1 MEKNIRNR
9 KQCREEGMKKE
20 LIQLLKGQEAYIQT
34 HNFPDPDALA
44 SAFALQKYLSV
55 YDIDAT
61 ICYDGSLERA
71 NAIRMLENFG
81 IEAVQIKQK
90 KSLRDEAYVV
100 LVDAQNQNANVS
112 DLGGKKIA
120 CIDHHP
126 IFTEYHYDY
135 CDIQNV
141 GACASIVASYYK
153 EDGIAIEPNVAAA
166 LAYAIKMDTADF
178 TRGTTALDTE
188 MFDYLFC
195 HADWKLVEYMYTNTL
210 ELSDLRAYEAAIQSI
225 QICEKVGFAFIPFE
239 CQPALIAII
248 SDFMK
253 ALDEV
258 NIAVVYAKQ
267 DDCIR
272 FSVRS
277 EEENV
282 HVGTLLKKILKG
294 IGDGGGHPAMAG
306 GYMTNEAAERLGDK
320 LHQTL
325 QERFIKEIREMRSG
339 TKA

>member
-1 MEKNIRNR
+1 
-9 KQCREEGMKKE
+9 MKKE
-20 LIQLLKGQEAYIQT
+20 LIQLLSGQEVYIQT

-44 SAFALQKYLSV
+44 TAFALQKYLSV
-55 YDIDAT
+55 YGVESV
-61 ICYDGSLERA
+61 ICYDGSIERA

-81 IEAVQIKQK
+81 IEAVQIKEK
-90 KSLRDEAYVV
+90 KNLPDNAYVV
-100 LVDAQNQNANVS
+100 LVDAQRQNSNVT
-112 DLGGKKIA
+112 DLGGTITA

-126 IFTEYHYDY
+126 VFTEYQYEY
-135 CDIQNV
+135 CDIQAV
-141 GACASIVASYYK
+141 GACASIIASYYK
-153 EDGIAIEPNVAAA
+153 EAGIEIESNVAAA

-188 MFDYLFC
+188 MFDYLFR

-210 ELSDLRAYEAAIQSI
+210 ELSDLPAYEAAIQSI
-225 QICEKVGFAFIPFE
+225 QIYEKVGFAFIPFE

-258 NIAVVYAKQ
+258 NIAIVYAKQ
-267 DDCIR
+267 ADCIR
-272 FSVRS
+272 FCIRS
-277 EEENV
+277 EEEKV

-294 IGDGGGHPAMAG
+294 IGDGGGHRAMAG
-306 GYMTNEAAERLGDK
+306 GYVTNEAAKRLGDK

-325 QERFIKEIREMRSG
+325 QERFMEEIREMRSG
-339 TKA
+339 IQA